1 MGYYWA
7 LNISQ
12 RLLGPWLGINPI
24 GYYVII
30 VQPPLMIWWFLT
42 DCKYPVMSHIK
53 YQLTTIQPQSNSQT
67 LFEHPLSARNILLHF
82 YSDIWSNGLH
92 K

>member
-24 GYYVII
+24 GHYVII
-30 VQPPLMIWWFLT
+30 VQPPLMIW
-42 DCKYPVMSHIK
+42 
-53 YQLTTIQPQSNSQT
+53 
-67 LFEHPLSARNILLHF
+67 
-82 YSDIWSNGLH
+82 
-92 K
+92 